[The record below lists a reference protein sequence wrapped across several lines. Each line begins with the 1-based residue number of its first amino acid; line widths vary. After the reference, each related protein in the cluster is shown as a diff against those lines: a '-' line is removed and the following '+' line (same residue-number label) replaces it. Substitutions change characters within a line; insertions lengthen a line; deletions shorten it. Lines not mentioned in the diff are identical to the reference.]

1 MAGGRP
7 AAGESGEIPVATHVA
22 EQEAVLACGLADA
35 GVPETAAGVP
45 EATAGVP
52 ILASKIT
59 APGVPDWAVQRPRI
73 TKLIAEGT
81 RSCPLTVVTGPP
93 GAGKTVALALWA
105 AAEPGAVAWVSLDDW
120 DNQPG
125 VFWSYVIA
133 ALRRSGVA
141 VPAVLSAAPRGRAAD
156 HAFLLRLASAL
167 AAQHPPV
174 TLVVDDLHLLTGP
187 PVLNELDFMLR
198 HAGPGLRMVV
208 SSRAD
213 PLLPLHRYRLAGE
226 LTEIRVS
233 DLAFSAAEAGVL
245 TAQHGGTLSADSLE
259 CLTLRT
265 EGWAAGIRLA
275 AITMGAHPDPD
286 QFIKELITEDSAL
299 TGYLVEEVLSSQ
311 PPGVREVLLS
321 TSILEQ
327 VSAEA
332 ANELTGSEQAG
343 RILLDV
349 AHANAF
355 VQPAGGGWY
364 RYHTLFAEVLRLKL
378 RRDYPDRVAALH
390 RRAARWYQRNG
401 RLTDAV
407 RHAAQAGDWQLA
419 ASMVI
424 DGLAISELMEPRG
437 GRPLAEEFRGM
448 PDGEAWT
455 GPHPSLVSAA
465 AAVSARRYE
474 SSAAALAAAE
484 GMLEQIPADQQ
495 APGRL
500 AAAMIR
506 LAASRRTGDLTAA
519 AAAASRAEALVSKV
533 PNGELAQHRQIR
545 ARVLCGRG
553 AVELWSGR
561 LDEAARVLDAGVAA
575 AADPGGE
582 REQAD
587 CLGHLALVEAL
598 RGRLRSAAKQ
608 AGRAAAA
615 VGTEEQ
621 LSAQH
626 PGPAALVALAWVH
639 LERNELRG
647 ARNRLRQADAAL
659 GASPDRLIGALAC
672 LVAACA
678 GLAEGR
684 GDVAGQLAGRARSG
698 WSVPAW
704 LDQRLSLVE
713 SRACAV
719 AGDIPAALA
728 AAERAGQVAHA
739 APQVAH
745 TAHAA
750 HAEQAGQT
758 GCDTPLQAAVARAH
772 AWVTAGDGAN
782 ARHALAP
789 ALAAGGAASERVR
802 LQAWLVDARLSYG
815 CGDSAR
821 GRRSLTSA
829 LRLAEREQMRLPFV
843 MERGWIGP
851 VLRRDPELARTHQRL
866 FAPAQRRDQPLASP
880 DAARQATVITVEPLT
895 EREREVLRHVSGMLN
910 TAEVASEMYISVNTV
925 KSHLKSIYRKL
936 AAAHRGE
943 AVRRARQLELI

>member
-1 MAGGRP
+1 
-7 AAGESGEIPVATHVA
+7 VATHVA
-22 EQEAVLACGLADA
+22 EQEAAPA
-35 GVPETAAGVP
+35 GGREAA
-45 EATAGVP
+45 AGVP

-59 APGVPDWAVQRPRI
+59 PPGVPDWAVQRPRI
-73 TKLIAEGT
+73 TKLIAEGR

-93 GAGKTVALALWA
+93 GAGKTMALALWA
-105 AAEPGAVAWVSLDDW
+105 AAEPGTVAWVSLDDW

-141 VPAVLSAAPRGRAAD
+141 VPGALPAAPRGRAAD
-156 HAFLLRLASAL
+156 DAFLLRLASAL

-198 HAGPGLRMVV
+198 RAGPGLRMMV

-226 LTEIRVS
+226 LTEIRAS
-233 DLAFSAAEAGVL
+233 DLAFSVAEAGL
-245 TAQHGGTLSADSLE
+245 LLAQHGGALSADSLA
-259 CLTLRT
+259 CLTRRT
-265 EGWAAGIRLA
+265 EGWAAGLRLA

-286 QFIKELITEDSAL
+286 QFVEELITEDSAL
-299 TGYLVEEVLSSQ
+299 TGYLVEEVLSVQ

-327 VSAEA
+327 VSPEA
-332 ANELTGSEQAG
+332 ASELAGSEQAG
-343 RILLDV
+343 RIFSAV

-355 VQPAGGGWY
+355 VQPAGPGWY
-364 RYHTLFAEVLRLKL
+364 RYHPLFAEVLRLKL
-378 RRDYPDRVAALH
+378 RREYPDRVAALH
-390 RRAARWYQRNG
+390 RRAARWFQRNG
-401 RLTDAV
+401 LLADAV
-407 RHAAQAGDWQLA
+407 RHAARAGDWPLA

-424 DGLAISELMEPRG
+424 DGLAISEIMEPRG
-437 GRPLAEEFRGM
+437 SRPLAEEFRGM

-455 GPHPSLVSAA
+455 GPQPYLVSAA
-465 AAVSARRYE
+465 AALSAHRHQ
-474 SSAAALAAAE
+474 SSAPALAAAE
-484 GMLEQIPADQQ
+484 GMLDGIPAGQQ
-495 APGRL
+495 APSRL

-506 LAASRRTGDLTAA
+506 LAAARRTGDLTTA
-519 AAAASRAEALVSKV
+519 AAAASRAEELVSKV
-533 PNGELAQHRQIR
+533 PDGKLAQHPEIR
-545 ARVLCGRG
+545 ARVLSGRG
-553 AVELWSGR
+553 AVELWSGH

-575 AADPGGE
+575 AAAPGGE
-582 REQAD
+582 LERAD
-587 CLGHLALVEAL
+587 CLGHLALVAAL
-598 RGRLRSAAKQ
+598 RGRLRSAAKLV
-608 AGRAAAA
+608 GRAAGPAGA
-615 VGTEEQ
+615 QEQ
-621 LSAQH
+621 LPAQH
-626 PGPAALVALAWVH
+626 PAPAALVALAWVH
-639 LERNELRG
+639 VERNELRG
-647 ARNRLRQADAAL
+647 ARNRLRQVDAAL
-659 GASPDRLIGALAC
+659 GGRPDRLLGALAC
-672 LVAACA
+672 LVAAGA

-684 GDVAGQLAGRARSG
+684 GDAAAQAVARARSG

-704 LDQRLSLVE
+704 LDQRLNLIE

-728 AAERAGQVAHA
+728 AAERAGQAEH
-739 APQVAH
+739 P
-745 TAHAA
+745 
-750 HAEQAGQT
+750 EQAGQT
-758 GCDTPLQAAVARAH
+758 GRDTPLQAAVARAH
-772 AWVTAGDGAN
+772 AWVAAGDGAN

-789 ALAAGGAASERVR
+789 ALAAGGAAPERVR

-815 CGDSAR
+815 GGDSAR

-829 LRLAEREQMRLPFV
+829 LRLAEREQVRLPFA

-866 FAPAQRRDQPLASP
+866 FA
-880 DAARQATVITVEPLT
+880 AARHRDHPPVTPDVPRQAAVTAVEPLT